1 MNRDDLLFWVTI
13 ASGACWI
20 ICFWWMHRI
29 STRQDALLAN
39 LQVQNDR
46 IEKLSKTEHDLIREV
61 HPQVNEIK
69 ETVQEVALQVRDDGS
84 RSERRSGQ

>member
-29 STRQDALLAN
+29 STRQDALLAK

-46 IEKLSKTEHDLIREV
+46 IEKLSRTEHDLIREV
-61 HPQVNEIK
+61 HPQVHDIK
-69 ETVQEVALQVRDDGS
+69 ETVQEVAVQVREDKGKS
-84 RSERRSGQ
+84 PHRSG